1 MTRRVG
7 APHVAA
13 ALLLVVALGLFVA
26 ALTSAPRPG
35 RPDARPGRPAPVPDV
50 ARPPGT
56 ALRSV
61 SPPVVGARV
70 SCTGGSGCVVAWE
83 EAALPVRVH
92 AGASPDRIDRTEAV
106 AEVVIGSEVVVPDP
120 TPGTRRYFEVVA
132 AGEERGPV
140 VGDRYLGL
148 GGAPATRDLGGYTTV
163 DGRRVRWGTLFRSG
177 GLDRLT
183 DADRSALTALGLP
196 GTCPAPRRAGRDAP
210 TAPGAVADRAA
221 RARDAKWL
229 RRLAGGSGAA
239 WAHCDAADDRRG
251 WPTALLLATLGVP
264 RETIVADH
272 LLTNRPPPG
281 GTAPDRPVSRASVD
295 TAFEAVIARY
305 GTFARY
311 LERGLRLDPAT
322 VAALRD
328 RFLTAP

>member
-7 APHVAA
+7 AIHVVAA
-13 ALLLVVALGLFVA
+13 ALLVAALVLFVVALA
-26 ALTSAPRPG
+26 TAPRTE
-35 RPDARPGRPAPVPDV
+35 RPAARPARPAPVPDV

-61 SPPVVGARV
+61 SPPVLGARV
-70 SCTGGSGCVVAWE
+70 TCAGGGGCVVAWE

-92 AGASPDRIDRTEAV
+92 AGASPDRIDRSVPV
-106 AEVVIGSEVVVPDP
+106 AEVVTGSEVVVPDP
-120 TPGTRRYFEVVA
+120 APGARPYFEVVA

-148 GGAPATRDLGGYTTV
+148 VGAPATRDLGGYTTV
-163 DGRRVRWGTLFRSG
+163 DGRRVRWGTLFRSD

-183 DADRSALTALGLP
+183 PADRSALAALGLRSA
-196 GTCPAPRRAGRDAP
+196 CPAPPRAGRDAP
-210 TAPGAVADRAA
+210 AAPGAVTDRAA
-221 RARDAKWL
+221 RARDAAWL
-229 RRLAGGSGAA
+229 RRLARGSGAA
-239 WAHCDAADDRRG
+239 WSHCDARADRRG

-281 GTAPDRPVSRASVD
+281 GTAPARPVTRAPVD
-295 TAFEAVIARY
+295 AAFEAVLARY
-305 GTFARY
+305 GTVARY

-328 RFLTAP
+328 RFLAER